1 MDLDSFGLPNI
12 VVLAVVAGCPK
23 TKGVAEELVDALEL
37 PNKLL
42 ELVEVFVEAP
52 APKTLPALVV
62 FTGAALPNTLL
73 ELETVMEGAALPN
86 IVLEFAGVFKAVAL
100 PNRLLE
106 TVGAGNAAD
115 VLNPVPV
122 GALAGAVEPKPLEPD
137 VLFDCTA
144 LPNMPLVLVWV
155 LGC

>member
-1 MDLDSFGLPNI
+1 MDSVGLPNK
-12 VVLAVVAGCPK
+12 VALAVLAGCPK
-23 TKGVAEELVDALEL
+23 TKGAAEELVDALEL

-42 ELVEVFVEAP
+42 ELDDVFVEAP
-52 APKTLPALVV
+52 APKTLLALVV
-62 FTGAALPNTLL
+62 FTGAVLPNTLL
-73 ELETVMEGAALPN
+73 ELETVMEGAAPPN
-86 IVLEFAGVFKAVAL
+86 IVLEFAGVFKADAL

-106 TVGAGNAAD
+106 PVGAGNAED

-144 LPNMPLVLVWV
+144 LPKMPLVLVWV